1 MGYCYPNCQGELMGY
16 ANGLNRLWIGI
27 LTTMANTDE
36 ILRSATDLG
45 KLIAKHN
52 ASIQLKDLV
61 KRLRDDADAQ
71 RILNDY
77 NRQVQNISEK
87 EQDGKPIEVEEKHQL
102 EKLRTKL
109 IQTPI
114 LRDFQMVQMDYLDL
128 MRRVDEAIQSP
139 MTPPQP
145 AAVAEDGPLPNTNP

>member
-1 MGYCYPNCQGELMGY
+1 MGY
-16 ANGLNRLWIGI
+16 ANGWNRLWIGI
-27 LTTMANTDE
+27 LTAMANTDE

-45 KLIAKHN
+45 KLIAKHK
-52 ASIQLKDLV
+52 ASIQLEDLV
-61 KRLRDDADAQ
+61 KRLRDDTDAQ
-71 RILNDY
+71 HILKDY

-87 EQDGKPIEVEEKHQL
+87 EQGGKPIEVEEKHQL
-102 EKLRTKL
+102 EKLRAKL

-139 MTPPQP
+139 ITPPQP
-145 AAVAEDGPLPNTNP
+145 ATVAEDGALPNTNP